1 VSELKTEPRSIAMTV
16 TRLAAEL
23 VDPAWSIDRPLVQ
36 FVMDWRR
43 YPGQRDA
50 VLAAPPPPGTSDLVA
65 AKMAAVV
72 HALCDRD
79 DISVPEWVHQ
89 CRIEPETA
97 LFGVPLYSGF
107 GEVVRRRSPRV
118 CRAHGV
124 FFGADLL
131 DA

>member
-1 VSELKTEPRSIAMTV
+1 MGQPQTSGIAMTV
-16 TRLAAEL
+16 RRLASEL
-23 VDPAWSIDRPLVQ
+23 VDPSWPIDRPLVQ

-43 YPGQRDA
+43 YPEQRGA
-50 VLAAPPPPGTSDLVA
+50 VLAAVPPPDTSELVA
-65 AKMAAVV
+65 AKIASVV

-79 DISVPEWVHQ
+79 GVAVPVWVHL
-89 CRIEPETA
+89 CRAEPETA
-97 LFGVPLYSGF
+97 LFGVRLRSGF

-118 CRAHGV
+118 CAAHGV